1 MKDVDQRTDAVISCF
16 ALVAALG
23 FYVASQYV
31 GAAILTCHFFRED
44 LLGPGN
50 DWPFSRRH

>member
-31 GAAILTCHFFRED
+31 GAAILTILFLAFGWRHLKGKE
-44 LLGPGN
+44 GPK
-50 DWPFSRRH
+50 D